1 MERMQLI
8 EALEYC
14 KNRDDGSCVSCPYP
28 GLDCAIDDVIA
39 ILGKEDNLST
49 LEICPSCGRIASY
62 NSYFN
67 AYICNYCGWERRLYD
82 SYKNH

>member
-1 MERMQLI
+1 MKLDDDKII

-28 GLDCAIDDVIA
+28 GLNCAIDDIIA
-39 ILGKEDNLST
+39 ILSKEDTLST
-49 LEICPSCGRIASY
+49 MEICPSCGHIASY

-67 AYICNYCGWERRLYD
+67 AYICSYCGWERRLYD
-82 SYKNH
+82 N